1 MSTTALDAAAT
12 EAGDLRGNSR
22 LERRA
27 KRLVAVGAPLLVGT
41 LVALPLALLLL
52 NSFNLAQPGRE
63 AVYGVTNWVSA
74 FSDPS
79 ALSALSNTVALGAVR
94 TALSLP
100 MALALTW
107 LIARSDM
114 PGRSVVELLC
124 WLGVF
129 LPLLPLTLGWIL
141 LMDPGFGLINAALQ
155 QTGLVNGPVFNIYSF
170 WGIVW
175 VHIASSTVY
184 YKVVLLLPFF
194 RRAGASME
202 EAARTCGANQFVA
215 ITRVTIPL
223 LAPAVLGVTVLSFVR
238 SLEVFEVEL
247 LLGKPANIS
256 VYSTRIYDLFR
267 DQPPRVGEA
276 TALGFIFLVV
286 LVGLAVL
293 YQWYLRGKVFT
304 TVTGQGYSTRPARL
318 GRWRW
323 VASGTCFAFF
333 GIALF
338 APLVFLVLGSFMRRY
353 GFFQLANPFTLNHW
367 QNLFSDPVFFS
378 SIRNSIVMGA
388 ATAVVVVAVYSLV
401 AYAIVRGRSPL
412 LRVADVLMWMPW
424 AVPGILMSL
433 GLLWLAL
440 GTPLRTVLYGSLL
453 GMILALAIKDSPLST
468 QFFKIS
474 FLQIGRELEEAA
486 RVTGAS
492 WFRMYTRVLLPLLM
506 PTVITVALLS
516 FLSAIRDISTSV
528 LLYSAA
534 SRPLSIL
541 MLEYSF
547 SGEMERGTAI
557 GVLVTV
563 FVLVVTVGARW
574 LGFRMS
580 RERV

>member
-1 MSTTALDAAAT
+1 VTRDAVF
-12 EAGDLRGNSR
+12 EFQDDWRRWQSR
-22 LERRA
+22 LGLRTRS
-27 KRLVAVGAPLLVGT
+27 LIAVGAPLLVGVV
-41 LVALPLALLLL
+41 VALPLALLLL

-63 AVYGVTNWVSA
+63 PVYGVTNWIVA

-79 ALSALSNTVALGAVR
+79 AITAVWNTAALGAVR

-100 MALALTW
+100 IALTLTW

-114 PGRSVVELLC
+114 PGRSVIELLC

-141 LMDPGFGLINAALQ
+141 LMDPGYGLINAALE
-155 QTGLVNGPVFNIYSF
+155 QTGLVRGSVFNIYSF

-175 VHIASSTVY
+175 VHIASSSVY

-194 RRAGASME
+194 RRVAAAFE
-202 EAARTCGANQFVA
+202 EAARTCGANQFVT
-215 ITRVTIPL
+215 IIRVTIPL

-247 LLGKPANIS
+247 LLGRPANIS

-267 DQPPRVGEA
+267 TQPPHIGEA
-276 TALGFIFLVV
+276 TALGFIFLIV

-304 TVTGQGYSTRPARL
+304 TVTGHGYSTAPARL

-323 VASGTCFAFF
+323 VASAACFAFF
-333 GIALF
+333 GVALA
-338 APLVFLVLGSFMRRY
+338 APLAFLVLGSFMRRY

-367 QNLFSDPVFFS
+367 QNLFGDPVFFS
-378 SIRNSIVMGA
+378 SIRNSIILAA
-388 ATAVVVVAVYSLV
+388 ATAVVVIAVYSVV
-401 AYAIVRGRSPL
+401 AYAIVRRPSPL
-412 LRVADVLMWMPW
+412 LRVTDLLMWMPW

-453 GMILALAIKDSPLST
+453 GIILAFVIKDSPLST
-468 QFFKIS
+468 QFFKVAI
-474 FLQIGRELEEAA
+474 LQIGPQLEEAA

-492 WFRMYTRVLLPLLM
+492 WRQMYVRVLVPLLI
-506 PTVITVALLS
+506 PTAITVGLLS
-516 FLSAIRDISTSV
+516 FLSAIRDVSTSV
-528 LLYSAA
+528 LLYSAS

-557 GVLVTV
+557 GVLVTA
-563 FVLVVTVGARW
+563 FVLVVTICARW
-574 LGFRMS
+574 LGFRVS
-580 RERV
+580 RDRV